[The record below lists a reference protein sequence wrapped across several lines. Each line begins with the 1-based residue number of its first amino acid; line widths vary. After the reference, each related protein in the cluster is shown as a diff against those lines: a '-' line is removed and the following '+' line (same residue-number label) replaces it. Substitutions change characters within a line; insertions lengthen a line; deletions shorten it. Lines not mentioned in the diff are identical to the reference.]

1 MTGIVGNEK
10 RLGKLQSLMGGED
23 GRSRHS
29 IILCPKEGI
38 LNGNIEQE
46 KKIDYRGLI
55 LLAMGHLAA
64 DINSSALP
72 AILPFLKE
80 ALGLSYAM
88 AGTIILVS
96 NMASSVIQPAFGY
109 LTDRR
114 SLLWFLPL
122 GCIAAAWGM
131 SLVGW
136 ASSYHQVLALVVF
149 SGLGVAIY
157 HPQGWRVANFFASDK
172 KATGMS
178 IFGVGGNLGFA
189 FGPIMAVFFI
199 KYLGLKGTTLF
210 VIPGTLVAA
219 IFLFSRIWRVDT
231 IVQRKKT
238 STQSAADSLKRAIYP
253 MSLLLGT
260 IMFRSWTHLGLIT
273 FIPFYYITH
282 LKGDPM
288 LAGNLLFAF
297 LTAGTLGTFLG
308 GPLADRLGHKKVL
321 LFSLGASCP
330 LLVLFLLS
338 SGFWTFFWLTF
349 AGLILIFSFSVSMV
363 IGQSFM
369 PNHVGMASGL
379 ILGLSFGMGGIG
391 TTLLGLFADLW
402 GVPTTLWIIVFLPW
416 GAFLLASLIPYPLR
430 K

>member
-1 MTGIVGNEK
+1 
-10 RLGKLQSLMGGED
+10 
-23 GRSRHS
+23 
-29 IILCPKEGI
+29 
-38 LNGNIEQE
+38 
-46 KKIDYRGLI
+46 
-55 LLAMGHLAA
+55 MGHLAA

-80 ALGLSYAM
+80 VLGLSYAA

-96 NMASSVIQPAFGY
+96 NIASSVIQPAFGY

-122 GCIAAAWGM
+122 GCLTAAWGM

-136 ASSYHQVLALVVF
+136 ASNYHQVLILVVF

-231 IVQRKKT
+231 IVLKKKT
-238 STQSAADSLKRAIYP
+238 STQSAADSLKSAIYP

-338 SGFWTFFWLTF
+338 SGFWAFFWLTL

-363 IGQSFM
+363 MGQSFM

-391 TTLLGLFADLW
+391 TATLRAVCRPLGRPDDSLGHCFPPLGRLSSGLPHSLPLKKVGFSGRERRPRKGKVFQRA
-402 GVPTTLWIIVFLPW
+402 II
-416 GAFLLASLIPYPLR
+416 LLH
-430 K
+430 